1 MLYGHKEIVDNRIAT
16 LVSSATTVEEFD
28 KFLHVVAAQN
38 PKTRNFNE
46 MYTSQVLQ
54 HLMEET
60 YKGFKKPI
68 HVFYHDDET
77 QREAFI
83 KEWSIEIVVAKA
95 NALDRQADML
105 WEKEKRQIQAEKKA
119 RDAAEEAAE
128 AAGQE
133 YTGDREKTIEEMYG
147 LDKHDPWDSRTQEER
162 EHDQEMREYARK
174 ARAAGTMTTDSFE
187 APVTPRQAPPDQMQ
201 MPPDMMPGNAPDAF
215 DGTPPDQ
222 MAPDQMGNP
231 QGQQGQ
237 LNVNK
242 IEADID
248 SNGNINFA
256 SVRATK
262 TGGPVDENLKAAREK
277 AYDDLKNE
285 KLGGRDQFSPEDF
298 AAILAGDGSS
308 SANMVKGNGDKLDEN
323 NLSDQAQKVRQDA
336 RDGEAAAMEQT
347 RRENDFKDQQERDR
361 GIFRGSDLYGEDE
374 QRVDELDSAIQA
386 ELANLGYTDAKIGV
400 KDYPINSQLGQRS
413 VLPFD
418 EFAAIQQAGGES
430 VVTNIAA
437 TVNVKIEGMMSM
449 GGANAL
455 VVSIDD
461 QSNSGWV
468 VYQTTGGPL
477 GETIETT
484 LVRIR

>member
-1 MLYGHKEIVDNRIAT
+1 MLYGHKEIVDNRVAT
-16 LVSSATTVEEFD
+16 LVSSASTVEEFD
-28 KFLHVVAAQN
+28 KFLHVVAAQS

-68 HVFYHDDET
+68 HVFYHDDEI
-77 QREAFI
+77 QRDAFI
-83 KEWSIEIVVAKA
+83 KEWSIEVVVAKA
-95 NALDRQADML
+95 IALDRQIDML
-105 WEKEKRQIQAEKKA
+105 WEKEKRQLQAEKKA

-133 YTGDREKTIEEMYG
+133 YTGEREKTIEQMYG
-147 LDKHDPWDSRTQEER
+147 LDKNDPWDSRTQEER
-162 EHDQEMREYARK
+162 EHDREMREYAKR
-174 ARAAGTMTTDSFE
+174 AREAGTMTTDSFE
-187 APVTPRQAPPDQMQ
+187 MPETPRASPPDQMQ
-201 MPPDMMPGNAPDAF
+201 F
-215 DGTPPDQ
+215 PPDQ
-222 MAPDQMGNP
+222 MPDNFDPNDVPDQMPPDQMGNP
-231 QGQQGQ
+231 QGK

-248 SNGNINFA
+248 SSGNINFT

-323 NLSDQAQKVRQDA
+323 DLSDQAQKVRKDA
-336 RDGEAAAMEQT
+336 RDGENAAMEQT
-347 RRENDFKDQQERDR
+347 KRENDFKDQQERDR
-361 GIFRGSDLYGEDE
+361 GVFRGSDLYGEEE

-386 ELANLGYTDAKIGV
+386 ELANLGFTDAKIGV

-418 EFAAIQQAGGES
+418 EFASLQHGGGQS
-430 VVTNIAA
+430 VITNIAA
-437 TVNVKIEGMMSM
+437 TVNVKIEGMVSM
-449 GGANAL
+449 GGANVL

-461 QSNSGWV
+461 QSQSGWV

-477 GETIETT
+477 GDTIETS